1 MYMNEQLNETDKQQI
16 IKIFMNDGYGAL
28 KENSDLKTKYGD
40 EFVKNKDVKD
50 LLKYARFNRYF
61 DKRLEG
67 TIYALNNL
75 ENMSNTNNY
84 YFTRDEIKSRLK
96 ELDQVH
102 RKLQNSFSAACDKL
116 ERQAKESTE
125 GQEEHDP
132 EELLKMYENA
142 KNMNIK
148 KGRK

>member
-1 MYMNEQLNETDKQQI
+1 MNEQLNETDKQQI

-28 KENSDLKTKYGD
+28 KENSDLKTKYGE
-40 EFVKNKDVKD
+40 EFIKNKDVKD

-116 ERQAKESTE
+116 ERQAKENTE

-132 EELLKMYENA
+132 EELLKMYEKA